1 MPLLRSSHLL
11 HSHFP
16 TAPTTN
22 RYFPPPGPTTNRLSL
37 PSPQRR
43 RLFTST
49 AQNPFLSLPFHAKP
63 LLRCF
68 SASSMSASTASPST
82 SQDCSLLYSRA
93 YWVSES
99 IIAWN
104 VDVGNGSCF
113 LFASKT
119 ADLSLT
125 ENDGVQGQ
133 DLKVKLEED
142 GYNLPENVIA
152 KFPHIH
158 NYRAY
163 RVPPH
168 LDVKQ
173 LLKCQLAVAAF
184 DSDGKCSNATGLQ
197 LPGVL
202 DELFSYSGPLGAV
215 YSSEAISLF
224 LWAPTAQAVQALI
237 YKDPSGE
244 SSLEILQLEE
254 TNGVW
259 SKKGPKSWDGCYYIY
274 EVSVYHPSALKI
286 VKCYAN
292 DPYARG
298 LSADGGRTLF
308 VDIASDILKPEGWDK
323 LAYEKPNLLSFSDI
337 SIYELHVRDFS
348 ATDLTVNDE
357 FRGGYLAFTLQGQK
371 RTRVLLRKSWLR
383 LSGGGFAVPR
393 RTAL

>member
-125 ENDGVQGQ
+125 ENDGVQ
-133 DLKVKLEED
+133 
-142 GYNLPENVIA
+142 
-152 KFPHIH
+152 
-158 NYRAY
+158 
-163 RVPPH
+163 
-168 LDVKQ
+168 
-173 LLKCQLAVAAF
+173 
-184 DSDGKCSNATGLQ
+184 
-197 LPGVL
+197 
-202 DELFSYSGPLGAV
+202 
-215 YSSEAISLF
+215 
-224 LWAPTAQAVQALI
+224 
-237 YKDPSGE
+237 
-244 SSLEILQLEE
+244 
-254 TNGVW
+254 
-259 SKKGPKSWDGCYYIY
+259 
-274 EVSVYHPSALKI
+274 
-286 VKCYAN
+286 
-292 DPYARG
+292 
-298 LSADGGRTLF
+298 
-308 VDIASDILKPEGWDK
+308 
-323 LAYEKPNLLSFSDI
+323 
-337 SIYELHVRDFS
+337 
-348 ATDLTVNDE
+348 
-357 FRGGYLAFTLQGQK
+357 
-371 RTRVLLRKSWLR
+371 
-383 LSGGGFAVPR
+383 
-393 RTAL
+393 